1 VRGARPGGG
10 RVERLGGGDG
20 ERRAGGGRGRGGRGR
35 RDGEEGEEAGESQAE
50 ATPVPMREGDPR
62 AQFKQILGTLS
73 GSLKAVLLDDTGK
86 TVQGELAVR
95 ELADTLKGSKDG
107 VHAVV
112 FDGVITQRLLDIAA
126 EKKIA
131 TVVGVKMGNVT
142 KVPDTVEILTRDD
155 LQ

>member
-1 VRGARPGGG
+1 
-10 RVERLGGGDG
+10 
-20 ERRAGGGRGRGGRGR
+20 
-35 RDGEEGEEAGESQAE
+35 
-50 ATPVPMREGDPR
+50 MREGDPR